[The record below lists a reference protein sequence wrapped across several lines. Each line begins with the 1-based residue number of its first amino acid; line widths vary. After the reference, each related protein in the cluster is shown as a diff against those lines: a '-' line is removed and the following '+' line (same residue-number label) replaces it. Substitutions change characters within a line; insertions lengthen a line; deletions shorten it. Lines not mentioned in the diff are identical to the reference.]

1 MTQHPEVSPAPD
13 SDPTRP
19 GAPAAG
25 ARLPDAT
32 PAAPVNPGADLLSAP
47 GAFRAAFL
55 AGLQGIADP
64 RELRASAVQRLAE
77 ARRAATVAI
86 EKRLAASPRA
96 ARATVRAYADLT
108 DAVVLAVFDVATA
121 LLHPVQSATKAGSIA
136 LLAVGGYGR
145 AEMAPH
151 SDVDLL
157 FLTPWKVTPWAES
170 VIESMLYML
179 WDLKLKVGH
188 SCRTAKD
195 CLRLGREDY
204 TIRTALLEH
213 RFIGG
218 SRALADELRVQ
229 LRAELFRGT
238 EAEFIEAKL
247 AERAER
253 HHRQGGM
260 RYVLEPNVKEGKGGL
275 RDLQTLYWIAK
286 YIHQVETAA
295 DLVDRGVYSRDE
307 YTNFAQAED
316 FLWAVRCQLHLITG
330 RATDQLTFDL
340 QVEVARRMAYED
352 GAGRRAVEH
361 FMQDYFRH
369 ATRVGELTR
378 VFLTALEAQHKKRAP
393 MLERFFRRRRK
404 LKPGYRETGNRL
416 NVADAAAFLAR
427 PINFLELFEEALRT
441 GLLIHPDAMRL
452 VASNLDRIDDNLR
465 EDREAARIFLDLL
478 LKHGNPE
485 RALRRM
491 NELGMLAAYI
501 PEFEPIVA
509 MMQFNVYHHYTVDEH
524 TIQCISTLAQIER
537 GELVEE
543 LPLTSQILKDG
554 VNRRVLFVALLLHD
568 IGKGRADDHSI
579 LGAQIARRVAPRL
592 GLNAEESETVEWL
605 VRAHLLMSDMAQKR
619 DISDPRTVRDFAKLV
634 KTRKRLDLLTV
645 LTVCDIRGVGPGTWN
660 NWKAMLFRRLHAE
673 TAAALETG
681 LEAVNREQRE
691 NEAKRALREALP
703 SWDARD
709 LRNELARHYAPYW
722 QGLSTASHVI
732 FANLLKGLADDEIR
746 IDLHP
751 DPDHDATRVA
761 FVMADHPGIFARM
774 AGALALAGA
783 NVIDARTYTSKDG
796 YATDVFWVQDADG
809 HPYEAARLP
818 RLRQLIVRI
827 MRGEVVAREALKTRD
842 KVKKRES
849 EFRFPTHITFDNE
862 GSEIYTI
869 IEVDTRDR
877 PGLLYDLTRT
887 LAAANI
893 YIASAVIAT
902 FGAQV
907 VDSFYVKDMFGL
919 KLHSRPKQEAL
930 EKKLRAAIAEGAER
944 AQA

>member
-1 MTQHPEVSPAPD
+1 MTQPPEAS
-13 SDPTRP
+13 
-19 GAPAAG
+19 
-25 ARLPDAT
+25 
-32 PAAPVNPGADLLSAP
+32 AAPVSEAAPQNLPLAPTPNRAPADAEATAELLVDST
-47 GAFRAAFL
+47 AFRAAL
-55 AGLQGIADP
+55 
-64 RELRASAVQRLAE
+64 LAE
-77 ARRAATVAI
+77 LAPLQNGREIRAAVVARIGEARAEANAVI
-86 EKRLAASPRA
+86 EARLAALPRA
-96 ARATVRAYADLT
+96 ARKTVHRYADLT
-108 DAVVLAVFDVATA
+108 DAMVLTIFDVATQ
-121 LLHPVQSATKAGSIA
+121 LLHPMQSAAEGEAIA
-136 LLAVGGYGR
+136 VLAVGGYGR
-145 AEMAPH
+145 AEMSPH

-157 FLTPWKVTPWAES
+157 LLTPWKVTPWAES

-188 SCRTAKD
+188 SCRTVKD

-213 RFIGG
+213 RFIAGNA
-218 SRALADELRVQ
+218 ALAEKLRTV
-229 LRAELFRGT
+229 LRTELFRGT

-253 HHRQGGM
+253 HRRQGGM

-275 RDLQTLYWIAK
+275 RDLQALYWIAK

-295 DLVDRGVYSRDE
+295 DLVDRGVFTHDE
-307 YTNFAQAED
+307 YDTFAQAED
-316 FLWAVRCQLHLITG
+316 FLWAVRCHMHLITG

-340 QVEVARRMAYED
+340 QVEVARRMRYED
-352 GAGRRAVEH
+352 TAARRGVEY

-369 ATRVGELTR
+369 ATKVGELTR
-378 VFLTALEAQHKKRAP
+378 VFLTALEAQHMKRAP
-393 MLERFFRRRRK
+393 VLERLFRRRKK

-416 NVADAAAFLAR
+416 NVVDPKAFLER
-427 PINFLELFEEALRT
+427 PIAFLELFEEALRT

-452 VASNLDRIDDNLR
+452 VAANLDRIDDPLR
-465 EDREAARIFLDLL
+465 QDPVAARIFLDLL

-491 NELGMLAAYI
+491 NELGVLAAYI

-524 TIQCISTLAQIER
+524 IIQCISTLAQIER
-537 GELVEE
+537 GELAEE
-543 LPLTSQILKDG
+543 LPLSTKIVKDG
-554 VNRRVLFVALLLHD
+554 VNRRVLYIAILMHD
-568 IGKGRADDHSI
+568 IGKGRPEDHSI
-579 LGAQIARRVAPRL
+579 LGAQIARKVAPRL
-592 GLNAEESETVEWL
+592 GLSTDECETVEWL
-605 VRAHLLMSDMAQKR
+605 VRSHLLMSDMAQKR
-619 DISDPRTVRDFAKLV
+619 DLSDPRTVRDFAKLV

-660 NWKAMLFRRLHAE
+660 NWKAMLIRRLHGE

-681 LEAVNREQRE
+681 LEAVNRDQRE
-691 NEAKRALREALP
+691 DQAKRALREALTT
-703 SWDARD
+703 WDPKDVRA
-709 LRNELARHYAPYW
+709 ELGRHYAPYW
-722 QGLSTASHVI
+722 QGLSTESHVI
-732 FANLLKGLADDEIR
+732 FANLLKGLVEDEIR

-751 DPDHDATRVA
+751 DPDHDATRAA
-761 FVMADHPGIFARM
+761 FALADHPGIFARM
-774 AGALALAGA
+774 AGALALSGA
-783 NVIDARTYTSKDG
+783 NVVDARTYTSKDG

-809 HPYEAARLP
+809 HPYEATRLP
-818 RLRQLIVRI
+818 RLRETILRTLK
-827 MRGEVVAREALKTRD
+827 GELVAREAFRSRD
-842 KVKKRES
+842 KVKKRER

-877 PGLLYDLTRT
+877 PGLLFDLTRT
-887 LAAANI
+887 MASANI

-919 KLHSRPKQEAL
+919 KIHSKSRQESL
-930 EKKLRAAIAEGAER
+930 EKRLRAAIVEGAER
-944 AQA
+944 AHR